1 MSGKGFG
8 DALTFMASGRHNLL
22 RGLTS
27 KLSDKTIPSGEY
39 GEKSHLRNCLE
50 LADFVAEYDD
60 DVKKHIEILQNAVET
75 TDPVV
80 IDDAAGSIVDACAME
95 LDILVPPQGRCG
107 TTISGMH
114 RRIQKY
120 KQKIIEKK
128 NLSCKPGEVKLVRL
142 EEEE

>member
-1 MSGKGFG
+1 MSGKEFG
-8 DALTFMASGRHNLL
+8 DALTAMASGRHNLL

-27 KLSDKTIPSGEY
+27 KLADATIPTNEY

-50 LADFVAEYDD
+50 LADFVAEYEDE
-60 DVKKHIEILQNAVET
+60 VKEHIETLRSAVEA

-80 IDDAAGSIVDACAME
+80 IDDAAGYIVDACASE
-95 LDILVPPQGRCG
+95 LDILVPPQQGRKCG

-120 KQKIIEKK
+120 KQEIIQKR
-128 NLSCKPGEVKLVRL
+128 SCHVNQVK
-142 EEEE
+142 